1 LNILL
6 INYEYP
12 PIGGGAGNAT
22 YNYAREFEKL
32 GHDVVVVTSAFG
44 CIYEYKNE
52 NGVHLYRIPALRKYK
67 EKSNPVQMMSFV
79 FSTLL
84 FSYSIIKRHKI
95 SHSISFMSIP
105 SGIVGLIIKKM
116 YNLPY
121 LIFLGGGDV
130 PGSQPELDFFHKI
143 VSPLRKSVLKNA
155 KHIIAVSDGLKQ
167 LSMQTDRY
175 STMTINTGVDIKYFE
190 PKLKNN
196 ESVCFIYVGRF
207 SAEKNIEYIIKE
219 FALLANETNNTFL
232 YMVGN
237 GPLYEKALELCHK
250 LDLKKRIKFFGWV
263 NKIELRDIYHLS
275 DSIINASKAEGLSN
289 TNLEAMAS
297 GLAVVASNV
306 TGNNDLIKHEEN
318 GLLFSLNEDNGLY
331 KALKRLVE
339 DKNLLNYLKSKSRE
353 EACEYYAWE
362 MSARKYIELLRNWA

>member
-1 LNILL
+1 M
-6 INYEYP
+6 
-12 PIGGGAGNAT
+12 
-22 YNYAREFEKL
+22 
-32 GHDVVVVTSAFG
+32 
-44 CIYEYKNE
+44 
-52 NGVHLYRIPALRKYK
+52 HLYRIPALRKYK

-190 PKLKNN
+190 PKLKIMNLFVLFM
-196 ESVCFIYVGRF
+196 SDVFQQ
-207 SAEKNIEYIIKE
+207 KNIEYIIKE
-219 FALLANETNNTFL
+219 FALLANETNNTFCTWSV
-232 YMVGN
+232 M
-237 GPLYEKALELCHK
+237 
-250 LDLKKRIKFFGWV
+250 
-263 NKIELRDIYHLS
+263 
-275 DSIINASKAEGLSN
+275 
-289 TNLEAMAS
+289 
-297 GLAVVASNV
+297 
-306 TGNNDLIKHEEN
+306 
-318 GLLFSLNEDNGLY
+318 GLL
-331 KALKRLVE
+331 
-339 DKNLLNYLKSKSRE
+339 
-353 EACEYYAWE
+353 
-362 MSARKYIELLRNWA
+362 RKKL